1 MNTGVFNNLVAFL
14 DKLEH
19 QRISYTL
26 AHHREDALMVLMAVP
41 GERWEI
47 EFRSDGSIEIEKFL
61 SPGEIYDKESLGE
74 LFARYADQEG
84 PADSDEKMPEQK
96 PPPWGDDPLS
106 TFFSQAEYNERVSAF
121 NLPTIY
127 TLLQR
132 LHAAFQRAEETVEK
146 DSRDEFLVTR
156 FLMVRTHAA
165 FLAAIRLAMSGQWFE
180 SYPVLRAVIEQAWY
194 ALHIAKDPQ
203 PPNRVKVWLC
213 RNDDEASK
221 SKCKSEFTVVNV
233 RSTHE
238 SLDSVTAKQLH
249 ELYETMIDF
258 GAHPNPRGVLTAM
271 NRSEAENEV
280 RYRVGILFVD
290 PILLVA
296 TLRWAVAVAV
306 GALKIFQLIFPERFK
321 LMGLD
326 EEIKA
331 LVNELNSVFK
341 PYVQQSQQS
350 VTTG

>member
-26 AHHREDALMVLMAVP
+26 AHNREDALMVFVAVP

-47 EFRSDGSIEIEKFL
+47 EFRSDGTVEIEKFL
-61 SPGEIYDKESLGE
+61 SPGEIYDQESLRE

-96 PPPWGDDPLS
+96 PPPWGNDPLS
-106 TFFSQAEYNERVSAF
+106 TFFSEAEHNERVSAL
-121 NLPTIY
+121 NLATIY

-132 LHAAFQRAEETVEK
+132 LHVTFQRVEETVEK
-146 DSRDEFLVTR
+146 DKREEFLVTR
-156 FLMVRTHAA
+156 FLMVRTHSS
-165 FLAAIRLAMSGQWFE
+165 FLAAIRLAMSGQLFE
-180 SYPVLRAVIEQAWY
+180 SYAVLRAAIEQAWY
-194 ALHIAKDPQ
+194 ALHMAKDPQ
-203 PPNRVKVWLC
+203 PPNRITVWLC
-213 RNDDEASK
+213 RNDDETSK
-221 SKCKSEFTVVNV
+221 SKCKSEFTVANV

-238 SLDSVTAKQLH
+238 SLDPVTAKQLH

-258 GAHPNPRGVLTAM
+258 GAHPNQLGVLVAM
-271 NRSEAENEV
+271 SKSEMEQGIN
-280 RYRVGILFVD
+280 YQVGILFPEVVA
-290 PILLVA
+290 LAA
-296 TLRWAVAVAV
+296 TLRMAVAVAV
-306 GALKIFQLIFPERFK
+306 GALKVFQLIFPECFK

-341 PYVQQSQQS
+341 PYMQQSQQS
-350 VTTG
+350 VTTS